1 MSSLKED
8 LNISLTVNAVNRIRS
23 VAFKKEIKGERLRI
37 KVLGGGCQGFQYLF
51 DFDKTIEKNDKI
63 FQENGAEVV
72 IDEPSLKL
80 LNGSSVDFIEDF
92 HASSSLIIFF
102 QLLLLPFLILF
113 FLPLYHLIDFLFY
126 ILGLNFKIL

>member
-1 MSSLKED
+1 MSSLKEN

-80 LNGSSVDFIEDF
+80 LNGSSVDFVEDLNGSYF
-92 HASSSLIIFF
+92 KIVNPNASSSCGCGNSFAV
-102 QLLLLPFLILF
+102 
-113 FLPLYHLIDFLFY
+113 
-126 ILGLNFKIL
+126 

>member
-1 MSSLKED
+1 MSSLKEN

-23 VAFKKEIKGERLRI
+23 VAFEKEIKGERLRI

-80 LNGSSVDFIEDF
+80 INPN
-92 HASSSLIIFF
+92 ASSSCGCGNSFSV
-102 QLLLLPFLILF
+102 
-113 FLPLYHLIDFLFY
+113 
-126 ILGLNFKIL
+126 